1 LYRQHVPQ
9 LVQPMTKTHHWEG
22 NMQAAAASSKSNP
35 PGHQSPKLPGLQ
47 SPPLHEHAGQNPEK
61 SMAVES

>member
-1 LYRQHVPQ
+1 
-9 LVQPMTKTHHWEG
+9 MTKTHHWEG